1 MASKYKSVKT
11 QCDGITF
18 ASKKEAN
25 RYRELKLLEKAGEI
39 CCLRLQVPFELI
51 PAQYEETGEVY
62 TKGANKGKPKRG
74 KCIEKAVTY
83 IADFVYTTC
92 EPHPDGGVRINKKIS
107 KEVVEDVKGMR
118 TPVYIIKRK
127 LFRWRYPDY
136 EFREV

>member
-1 MASKYKSVKT
+1 MKQLESRLKRLENKFNARKT
-11 QCDGITF
+11 VVDGITF
-18 ASKKEAN
+18 ASKKESN
-25 RYRELKLLEKAGEI
+25 RYRELKMLERAGEI

-83 IADFVYTTC
+83 IADFVYYNSDAT
-92 EPHPDGGVRINKKIS
+92 VRT
-107 KEVVEDVKGMR
+107 VEDVKGMR

>member
-1 MASKYKSVKT
+1 MRSKYGARKT
-11 QCDGITF
+11 VVDGIIF
-18 ASKKEAN
+18 DSKKEAN
-25 RYRELKLLEKAGEI
+25 RYRELKLLERAGEI

-51 PAQYEETGEVY
+51 PAQYEETGDVY
-62 TKGANKGKPKRG
+62 TKGKNKGKPKRG

-83 IADFVYTTC
+83 IADFVYYNSDAT
-92 EPHPDGGVRINKKIS
+92 VRT
-107 KEVVEDVKGMR
+107 VEDVKGMR

>member
-1 MASKYKSVKT
+1 MRSKYGARKT
-11 QCDGITF
+11 VFDGITF

-25 RYRELKLLEKAGEI
+25 RYRELKMLERAGEI
-39 CCLRLQVPFELI
+39 CNLRLQVPFELI
-51 PAQYEETGEVY
+51 PAQYEETGELY

-92 EPHPDGGVRINKKIS
+92 EPHQI
-107 KEVVEDVKGMR
+107 VEDVKGMR

>member
-1 MASKYKSVKT
+1 MRSKYGARKT
-11 QCDGITF
+11 VVDGITF
-18 ASKKEAN
+18 DSKKEAN

-74 KCIEKAVTY
+74 KCIEKAVVY
-83 IADFVYTTC
+83 YADFVYQNMGS
-92 EPHPDGGVRINKKIS
+92 DRI
-107 KEVVEDVKGMR
+107 VEDVKGMR

>member
-11 QCDGITF
+11 ECDGIMF

-25 RYRELKLLEKAGEI
+25 RYRELKLLEKSGEI
-39 CCLRLQVPFELI
+39 CNLRLQVPFELI
-51 PAQYEETGEVY
+51 PAQYEKTGEVY

-83 IADFVYTTC
+83 IADFVYYNSDAT
-92 EPHPDGGVRINKKIS
+92 VRT
-107 KEVVEDVKGMR
+107 VEDVKGMR

>member
-1 MASKYKSVKT
+1 MRSKYGARKT
-11 QCDGITF
+11 VVDGITF

-39 CCLRLQVPFELI
+39 CCLLLQVPFELI

-74 KCIEKAVTY
+74 KCIEKSVTY
-83 IADFVYTTC
+83 IADFVYYNSDAT
-92 EPHPDGGVRINKKIS
+92 VRT
-107 KEVVEDVKGMR
+107 VEDVKGMR

>member
-1 MASKYKSVKT
+1 MRSKYGSRKT
-11 QCDGITF
+11 VVDGITF
-18 ASKKEAN
+18 DSKKEAN
-25 RYRELKLLEKAGEI
+25 RYRELKLLEKSGEI
-39 CCLRLQVPFELI
+39 CCMRLQVPFELI

-83 IADFVYTTC
+83 IADFVYYNPNAANWT
-92 EPHPDGGVRINKKIS
+92 
-107 KEVVEDVKGMR
+107 VEDVKGMR

>member
-11 QCDGITF
+11 KCDGIMF

-25 RYRELKLLEKAGEI
+25 RYRELKLLEKAGDI

-83 IADFVYTTC
+83 IADFVYYNSDAT
-92 EPHPDGGVRINKKIS
+92 VRT
-107 KEVVEDVKGMR
+107 VEDVKGMR

-136 EFREV
+136 DFREV

>member
-1 MASKYKSVKT
+1 MRSKYGARKT
-11 QCDGITF
+11 VVDGITF
-18 ASKKEAN
+18 DSKKEAN
-25 RYRELKLLEKAGEI
+25 RYRELKLLERAGEI

-62 TKGANKGKPKRG
+62 TKGKNKGKPKRG

-83 IADFVYTTC
+83 IADFVYYNSDAT
-92 EPHPDGGVRINKKIS
+92 VRT
-107 KEVVEDVKGMR
+107 VEDVKGMR

>member
-1 MASKYKSVKT
+1 MRSKYGARKT
-11 QCDGITF
+11 VVDGITF

-51 PAQYEETGEVY
+51 PAQYEETGQMY
-62 TKGANKGKPKRG
+62 TKGKNKGKPKRG

-83 IADFVYTTC
+83 IADFVYYNSDAT
-92 EPHPDGGVRINKKIS
+92 VRT
-107 KEVVEDVKGMR
+107 VEDVKGMR

-127 LFRWRYPDY
+127 LFRWRYPEY

>member
-25 RYRELKLLEKAGEI
+25 RYRELKLLERAGEI

-51 PAQYEETGEVY
+51 PAQYEKTGEVY

-83 IADFVYTTC
+83 IADFVYYNSDAT
-92 EPHPDGGVRINKKIS
+92 VRT
-107 KEVVEDVKGMR
+107 VEDVKGMR

-127 LFRWRYPDY
+127 LFRWRYPEY

>member
-11 QCDGITF
+11 KCDGIMF

-62 TKGANKGKPKRG
+62 TKGKDKGKPKRG
-74 KCIEKAVTY
+74 KCIEKAVNY
-83 IADFVYTTC
+83 IADFVYYNSDAT
-92 EPHPDGGVRINKKIS
+92 VRT
-107 KEVVEDVKGMR
+107 VEDVKGMR

-127 LFRWRYPDY
+127 LFRWRYPEY

>member
-1 MASKYKSVKT
+1 MRSKYGARKT
-11 QCDGITF
+11 VVDGITF
-18 ASKKEAN
+18 DSKKEAK
-25 RYRELKLLEKAGEI
+25 RYRELKLLERAGEI

-83 IADFVYTTC
+83 IADFVYYNSDAT
-92 EPHPDGGVRINKKIS
+92 VRT
-107 KEVVEDVKGMR
+107 VEDVKGMR

>member
-1 MASKYKSVKT
+1 MRSKYGARKT
-11 QCDGITF
+11 VVDGITF
-18 ASKKEAN
+18 DSKKEAN

-51 PAQYEETGEVY
+51 PAQYEKTGEIY
-62 TKGANKGKPKRG
+62 TKGKNKGKPKRG

-83 IADFVYTTC
+83 IADFVYYNSDAT
-92 EPHPDGGVRINKKIS
+92 VRT
-107 KEVVEDVKGMR
+107 VEDVKGMR

>member
-1 MASKYKSVKT
+1 MRSKYGARKT
-11 QCDGITF
+11 VVDGITF

-74 KCIEKAVTY
+74 KCIEKSVTY
-83 IADFVYTTC
+83 IADFVYYNSDAT
-92 EPHPDGGVRINKKIS
+92 VRT
-107 KEVVEDVKGMR
+107 VEDVKGMR